1 MFRMLNRHTESRA
14 SGQSL
19 TEYGLGIG
27 LVVLVSL
34 AALMALGNQLQ
45 GGFKG
50 MIGKAPAANQV
61 VAASGA
67 GGTGGSSDS
76 GDLDEQ
82 SAAITDNLTSPV
94 LAGDAQAIPADLAG
108 FIQTAGANGT
118 TGLFSDQIRQLGEQL
133 LAQGEITDA
142 QANAFYALANQGNR
156 MATIEKL
163 IEQAEASGSQSVT
176 FEGKTYTPYELSRSI
191 GWPDEP
197 SSYYSMNVQSG
208 ADVVNR
214 SPNSRSPEMQ
224 AFVNAYQTLEKSG
237 GMSNPAIS
245 KSVGALSGKIAYLSE
260 MVESNIA
267 DQEWGNTTTPLKD
280 YVASSTSYW
289 SASEICGTG
298 GGNTSGVTCQ

>member
-1 MFRMLNRHTESRA
+1 MLNCHTESRL

-27 LVVLVSL
+27 LVVLLSL

-50 MIGKAPAANQV
+50 MIGKAPSATQV
-61 VAASGA
+61 AAASGA
-67 GGTGGSSDS
+67 GGLGGNAGEVAPD
-76 GDLDEQ
+76 GQ
-82 SAAITDNLTSPV
+82 STDITDSLKPPV
-94 LAGDAQAIPADLAG
+94 LAEDAQAIPADLAR

-118 TGLFSDQIRQLGEQL
+118 TGLFSDQIRQLGQQL

-142 QANAFYALANQGNR
+142 QANAFYELANQGNR

-163 IEQAEASGSQSVT
+163 IEQAEASGSNAIT
-176 FEGKTYTPYELSRSI
+176 FEGKSYTPYELSRSI

-197 SSYYSMNVQSG
+197 SSYYTMNVQSG
-208 ADVVNR
+208 TDVVNR

-224 AFVNAYQTLEKSG
+224 AFVTAYEALDKSG

-245 KSVGALSGKIAYLSE
+245 KSVGVLSGKIAYLSE

-267 DQEWGNTTTPLKD
+267 DQQWGNTTTPLKD

-298 GGNTSGVTCQ
+298 GGSTSGVTCQ